1 MKINAAIQ
9 LLPLDASD
17 KKYQII
23 DQAIALIQKS
33 GLAYR
38 VCPFETVVE
47 GTSAEVY
54 KLIQQIQEST
64 LRQGC
69 GELLLNIKI
78 HAANRDLLFSDKTRK
93 YDSGRAI
100 FDPGHQDP
108 EMDRI

>member
-9 LLPLDASD
+9 LLPLGASD

-23 DQAIALIQKS
+23 DEAIELIQKS
-33 GLAYR
+33 GLSYK

-47 GTSAEVY
+47 GNSAEVY

-69 GELLLNIKI
+69 EELLLNIKI
-78 HAANRDLLFSDKTRK
+78 HAANKDLFFSDKTKK

-100 FDPGHQDP
+100 FDPGARDP
-108 EMDRI
+108 EMDRL